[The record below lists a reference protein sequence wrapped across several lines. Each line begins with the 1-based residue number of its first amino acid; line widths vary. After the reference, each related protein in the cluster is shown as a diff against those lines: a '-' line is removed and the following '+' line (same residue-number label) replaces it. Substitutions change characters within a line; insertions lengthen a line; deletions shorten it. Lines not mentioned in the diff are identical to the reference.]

1 MLAQGQLGG
10 KLNQHTFKLDNKNW
24 KQWMDILKSYENVRK
39 QREKSATLS
48 HPQRVSIVWGV
59 GFCIILLLHVCK
71 SIW

>member
-1 MLAQGQLGG
+1 MQAQGQLSG

-24 KQWMDILKSYENVRK
+24 KQWMDILKSYERSSK
-39 QREKSATLS
+39 TKGTSAALS